1 MKTKINLNILLT
13 GIIGLTS
20 LTAEAQSARL
30 WARISDRQS
39 TPRVLDNGTIGSP
52 NPIFANALNQVGVTD
67 VHQALSNSKNEKLQG
82 VYEFNCNC
90 DESTLMST
98 LKSFPG
104 VIAEI

>member
-1 MKTKINLNILLT
+1 MKTKINLNLLLT

-98 LKSFPG
+98 LKS
-104 VIAEI
+104 